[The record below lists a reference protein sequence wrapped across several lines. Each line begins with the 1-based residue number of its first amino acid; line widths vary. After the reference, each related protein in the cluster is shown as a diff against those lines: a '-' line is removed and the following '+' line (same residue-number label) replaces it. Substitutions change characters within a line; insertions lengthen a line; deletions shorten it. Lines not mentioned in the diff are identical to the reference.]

1 MSETISAGGPKR
13 FHTRCVRSTPASVT
27 SSFTAN
33 GDGTVTDST
42 TGLIW
47 QQAEVTSTM
56 TWESALTY
64 CEGLALGSHT
74 DWRLPNI
81 KELRSISDN
90 TRAAPSVNTTY
101 FPGAQ
106 AARYWSSTTLF
117 GGTGKA

>member
-1 MSETISAGGPKR
+1 
-13 FHTRCVRSTPASVT
+13 
-27 SSFTAN
+27 
-33 GDGTVTDST
+33 
-42 TGLIW
+42 
-47 QQAEVTSTM
+47 M

-90 TRAAPSVNTTY
+90 TRAAPSINTTY

-117 GGTGKA
+117 GGTGKAWFADFIDGRTSYEDKTTALPVRCVRSD